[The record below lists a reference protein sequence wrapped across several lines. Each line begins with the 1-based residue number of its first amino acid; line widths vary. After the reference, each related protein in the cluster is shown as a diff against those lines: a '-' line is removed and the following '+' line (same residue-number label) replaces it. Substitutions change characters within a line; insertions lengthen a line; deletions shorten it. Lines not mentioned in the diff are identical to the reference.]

1 MGQTQIQVTVHVFG
15 RAPRHSRGCGPGP
28 GPGTVRL
35 SPPRRSSSE
44 RAAQGPQRRQCP
56 PGAPRLA
63 RVQCLTTSPPLLHP
77 PPPAPSLEGLRDDPS
92 TSAPSAASRWA
103 SFHAGVQLCTLRAQ
117 LAARHSQASY
127 RGLPRL
133 ACQAGSTGGP
143 SPASLARDR
152 TPASRG
158 HFASAPCVRPSHQSR
173 IRAWR
178 PSELWGPLHAA
189 PPVHLAVFSPLTS
202 RGRALAVFEDCGAR
216 FQVLLTL
223 PGLTAHHSM
232 SSSLDVQ

>member
-15 RAPRHSRGCGPGP
+15 RAPRRSRGCGPGP

-56 PGAPRLA
+56 PGVPRLA
-63 RVQCLTTSPPLLHP
+63 RVQRLTTSPPHP
-77 PPPAPSLEGLRDDPS
+77 WSVCVMTPAPPHLLQLLAGPHS
-92 TSAPSAASRWA
+92 TPGCSSAPSEPSWLLATARPRT
-103 SFHAGVQLCTLRAQ
+103 GVFLVSPA
-117 LAARHSQASY
+117 
-127 RGLPRL
+127 RL
-133 ACQAGSTGGP
+133 ALPAAPLQPPWRGIGLQHPAVTSPVPPAYAPLTNRASEHGGP
-143 SPASLARDR
+143 QNSGVPFV
-152 TPASRG
+152 P
-158 HFASAPCVRPSHQSR
+158 P
-173 IRAWR
+173 
-178 PSELWGPLHAA
+178 